1 MSAKSQSSSSRSS
14 LRHLR
19 ARAHDAVGAAEHG
32 LVAGAVENLVE
43 LVQLHHHDRTQRRG
57 HARAG
62 GQRLVHGAD
71 RGFLI
76 GKGPADL
83 RDERGVSREP
93 GGPRLVVVAG
103 DRDSLG
109 AFGLLLQF
117 VEKRTP
123 QPLEL
128 VEGAAGLAERE
139 AQAPLVA
146 LVGDAGGEMLDEL
159 HHAEAVA
166 VGLDAAGTVGLH
178 PRVGRAAEVGLGER
192 DHAGGLGALG
202 TGGDQ
207 LVDACPMGL
216 GKEVHGVRAEGK
228 HRLQ

>member
-1 MSAKSQSSSSRSS
+1 MNSSPSLRSS
-14 LRHLR
+14 P
-19 ARAHDAVGAAEHG
+19 AIAV
-32 LVAGAVENLVE
+32 
-43 LVQLHHHDRTQRRG
+43 
-57 HARAG
+57 
-62 GQRLVHGAD
+62 
-71 RGFLI
+71 
-76 GKGPADL
+76 
-83 RDERGVSREP
+83 S
-93 GGPRLVVVAG
+93 
-103 DRDSLG
+103 
-109 AFGLLLQF
+109 
-117 VEKRTP
+117 
-123 QPLEL
+123 
-128 VEGAAGLAERE
+128 
-139 AQAPLVA
+139 VA